1 MATDPKSGR
10 TMRIDVALDEIGPP
24 PGKPRTRTIRIRP
37 RSEVRDPV
45 ADYNPLAGQEFQSL
59 LQSFYDGTIIA
70 DLNGVILDMNR
81 RVTQLVG
88 TSREDLLGESALGLM
103 VGADEDLLETIRD
116 TVENERHVMLQAF
129 VVREGEEDFPAE
141 VAVNRLQLGGQ
152 DYLCFFLRD
161 VSLRK
166 QVQQQLRVEHSAVQ
180 NAGTGIVIAALDG
193 SIRYGNPTFVRMWG
207 CEDSESIRGDDVRE
221 VFADADEA
229 ERIVDV
235 VLGGSTWEAEAQARR
250 CDGMTF
256 YVAVSATAN
265 LDEEDT
271 ITGLV
276 FSFMDV
282 DARRQAEEALRGY
295 QSELED
301 IVSERTEGLR
311 EANLKLEQEIAERAA
326 AQREIENTTHYLET
340 IIRTS
345 HDGILVVDAEGCFEF
360 LNEAADRILGW
371 PHQEIITK
379 PFINVIPEDSHD
391 FIMARW
397 EEVQRGEG
405 EPYEADILT
414 KAGARRSLMVSH
426 RDMVI
431 GADSKYCVVIRDITA
446 RRQME
451 DDLREAIRTLE
462 RHNMEKTAFVSN
474 VSHELRTPLTSIAY
488 ATDNLLD
495 GVFGEVN
502 DKVRDYL
509 SMMRQD
515 CERLTGTVQ
524 DILDLSCLEA
534 NRLCLRKRKV
544 PVAWM
549 VNRCAE
555 SIRILCEKKSQN
567 LQLDVPTACG
577 FALCDQRRLERALG
591 NVLQNAV
598 KFTPD
603 NGSISLHTYPADG
616 HAMIS
621 VTDTGVGIPAEHL
634 PKVMDRYY
642 RVGERVV
649 GTGLGLSL
657 CREIVELHGGD
668 VTIVSPPPGEQ
679 SGTCVTLKLPI
690 EEAPR
695 IAVLAREGDVCE
707 RFLDILEDVRFTV
720 EPWNPDQAPITVEAT
735 DKVDALVMDLSTC
748 MSESLTLLAQTRGDP
763 SDDVVGIVAVG
774 GQDLSGAPT
783 ELLEA
788 MHVPLVT
795 TYDSNELI
803 RAIENA
809 IFGSNHHRNSD

>member
-1 MATDPKSGR
+1 
-10 TMRIDVALDEIGPP
+10 MRIDVALDELGPP
-24 PGKPRTRTIRIRP
+24 PGRTPTRTIKIRP

-45 ADYNPLAGQEFQSL
+45 AEHNPLAGQEFQAL

-70 DLNGVILDMNR
+70 DLEGTILDMNR
-81 RVTQLVG
+81 RVNQLVG
-88 TSREDLLGESALGLM
+88 MSRDELLGESALGLM
-103 VGADEDLLETIRD
+103 VGADEELLVTIRD
-116 TVENERHVMLQAF
+116 TVEHERHVLLQAY
-129 VVREGEEDFPAE
+129 VIREGEEDFPAE
-141 VAVNRLQLGGQ
+141 VAINRLLLGGRE
-152 DYLCFFLRD
+152 YLCFFLRD

-166 QVQQQLRVEHSAVQ
+166 QVQQRLRVEHSAVQ

-193 SIRYGNPTFVRMWG
+193 GIRYVNPAFVRMWG
-207 CEDSESIRGDDVRE
+207 CEDGESIRGDDIRD
-221 VFADADEA
+221 VFADAEEA

-235 VLGGSTWEAEAQARR
+235 VLGGSTWEAEVEARR

-256 YVAVSATAN
+256 FVAVSATAN
-265 LDEEDT
+265 QDEEGNT
-271 ITGLV
+271 TGLV

-282 DARRQAEEALRGY
+282 DARRQAEEALRRY

-345 HDGILVVDAEGCFEF
+345 HDGILVVDAEGQFEF

-371 PHQEIITK
+371 PHNEIMNQ
-379 PFINVIPEDSHD
+379 PFIKVIPEDSHE
-391 FIMARW
+391 FIMERW

-405 EPYEADILT
+405 EPYEVDILT

-426 RDMVI
+426 RDMMI
-431 GADSKYCVVIRDITA
+431 GSEPKYCVVIRDITA

-451 DDLREAIRTLE
+451 DDLRGAIRTLE
-462 RHNMEKTAFVSN
+462 KHNMEKTAFVSN

-495 GVFGEVN
+495 GVFGEVS
-502 DKVRDYL
+502 DKIRDYL
-509 SMMRQD
+509 TMMQQD
-515 CERLTGTVQ
+515 CRRLTGTVQ
-524 DILDLSCLEA
+524 DILDLSRLEA
-534 NRLCLRKRKV
+534 HRLSLRRRKV
-544 PVAWM
+544 PLAWM
-549 VNRCAE
+549 VRRSGEA
-555 SIRILCEKKSQN
+555 IRILCEKKSQA
-567 LQLDVPTACG
+567 LEVDVPPACG

-598 KFTPD
+598 KFTPE
-603 NGSISLHTYPADG
+603 NGRISLVATPVDG
-616 HAMIS
+616 YVQIS

-634 PKVMDRYY
+634 PRVMDRYY

-657 CREIVELHGGD
+657 CKEIVELHGGE
-668 VTIVSPPPGEQ
+668 VTIESPPPGQEQ
-679 SGTCVTLKLPI
+679 GTRVTLRLPI
-690 EEAPR
+690 QDAPS
-695 IAVLAREGDVCE
+695 IAVVARTGSVCDH
-707 RFLDILEDVRFTV
+707 FLDILEGVRYSV
-720 EPWNPDQAPITVEAT
+720 EVWNPEQSSIDPGAAE
-735 DKVDALVMDLSTC
+735 KVDALVMDLSTC
-748 MSESLTLLAQTRGDP
+748 MPESLELLAQTRGQA
-763 SDDVVGIVAVG
+763 SEDVVGIVAVG
-774 GQDLSGAPT
+774 GHDLQGVPT

-795 TYDSNELI
+795 DYDSDALVQ
-803 RAIENA
+803 AIENA
-809 IFGSNHHRNSD
+809 IFGSEHHLGSE

>member
-1 MATDPKSGR
+1 
-10 TMRIDVALDEIGPP
+10 MRIDVALDELGPA
-24 PGKPRTRTIRIRP
+24 PGKTPTRTIRVRP

-45 ADYNPLAGQEFQSL
+45 SDFNPLAGQEFQAL

-70 DLNGVILDMNR
+70 GLDGTILDMNQR
-81 RVTQLVG
+81 ITQLVG
-88 TSREDLLGESALGLM
+88 IAREDLLGEAAMGLM
-103 VGADEDLLETIRD
+103 VGADEELLETIRD
-116 TVENERHVMLQAF
+116 TVEHERHVLLQAY

-141 VAVNRLQLGGQ
+141 VAVNRLQLSGR

-166 QVQQQLRVEHSAVQ
+166 QVQQRLRVEHSAVQ

-193 SIRYGNPTFVRMWG
+193 SIRYVNPAFVRMWG
-207 CEDSESIRGDDVRE
+207 CEDAESIQGDDVRD
-221 VFADADEA
+221 VFSDAEEA

-235 VLGGSTWEAEAQARR
+235 VLSGSTWEAEAQARR
-250 CDGMTF
+250 CDGMAF

-265 LDEEDT
+265 QDEEGN

-282 DARRQAEEALRGY
+282 DARRQAEEALRRY
-295 QSELED
+295 QAELED

-311 EANLKLEQEIAERAA
+311 EANLKLEQEITERAA

-345 HDGILVVDAEGCFEF
+345 HDGIFVVNAGGQFEF
-360 LNEAADRILGW
+360 LNEAAVRILGW
-371 PHQEIITK
+371 PHSEIVNQ
-379 PFINVIPEDSHD
+379 PFVKVIPEDSHE
-391 FIMARW
+391 FIMERW

-405 EPYEADILT
+405 EPYEVDILT

-426 RDMVI
+426 RDMMI
-431 GADSKYCVVIRDITA
+431 GSEPKYCVVVRDITA

-462 RHNMEKTAFVSN
+462 KHNMEKTAFVSN

-509 SMMRQD
+509 AMMRED
-515 CERLTGTVQ
+515 CKRLTGTVQ
-524 DILDLSCLEA
+524 DILDLSRLEA
-534 NRLCLRKRKV
+534 HRLRLRRRKV

-549 VNRCAE
+549 VRRCGE
-555 SIRILCEKKSQN
+555 SVRILCEKKEQN
-567 LQLDVPTACG
+567 LKIDVPPACG

-603 NGSISLHTYPADG
+603 KGRITLTTVPADG
-616 HAMIS
+616 HVMIS
-621 VTDTGVGIPAEHL
+621 VTDSGVGIPAEHL
-634 PKVMDRYY
+634 AKVMDRYY

-649 GTGLGLSL
+649 GTGLGLAL
-657 CREIVELHGGD
+657 CKEIVELHGGE
-668 VTIVSPPPGEQ
+668 VTIESPPPGEE
-679 SGTCVTLKLPI
+679 SGTRVSISLPI
-690 EEAPR
+690 EEAPS
-695 IAVLAREGDVCE
+695 IAVLARDGTVCE
-707 RFLDILEDVRFTV
+707 HFLNILDGVRYSV
-720 EPWNPDQAPITVEAT
+720 EVWNPENGAIDVAT
-735 DKVDALVMDLSTC
+735 TDTVDALVMDLSTC
-748 MSESLTLLAQTRGDP
+748 MPESLDLLAKTRGQQADE
-763 SDDVVGIVAVG
+763 VVGMVAVG
-774 GQDLSGAPT
+774 GHELQGVPR

-795 TYDSNELI
+795 EYDSNELVE
-803 RAIENA
+803 AIENA
-809 IFGSNHHRNSD
+809 IFGSNHHQSSE